1 MFKNTLVDEI
11 FKTAISSHHLR
22 HTVKQITKAVDIQS
36 RPILPIA
43 CTRVES
49 NFVYFIN
56 RKTNQRVFK
65 KCCDH
70 FTDQPLQRC
79 LSHAQHCKYCVKLN
93 LIAVSNRGPIT
104 KPECQNCVFAAVK
117 LLLLTA
123 IISSFFVDPRPFIF
137 PELLPF
143 MVERYYGLF
152 TEHDLQNIQTFISAF
167 FTQKPVSYLNGLV
180 RVFIGVG

>member
-36 RPILPIA
+36 SPILPIA

-65 KCCDH
+65 N
-70 FTDQPLQRC
+70 
-79 LSHAQHCKYCVKLN
+79 V
-93 LIAVSNRGPIT
+93 V
-104 KPECQNCVFAAVK
+104 
-117 LLLLTA
+117 
-123 IISSFFVDPRPFIF
+123 IIS
-137 PELLPF
+137 LLA
-143 MVERYYGLF
+143 LA
-152 TEHDLQNIQTFISAF
+152 TLFISCLALEILCKTEF
-167 FTQKPVSYLNGLV
+167 DCS
-180 RVFIGVG
+180 

>member
-70 FTDQPLQRC
+70 FITSLC
-79 LSHAQHCKYCVKLN
+79 NVVYLMLST
-93 LIAVSNRGPIT
+93 G
-104 KPECQNCVFAAVK
+104 
-117 LLLLTA
+117 
-123 IISSFFVDPRPFIF
+123 
-137 PELLPF
+137 
-143 MVERYYGLF
+143 
-152 TEHDLQNIQTFISAF
+152 NI
-167 FTQKPVSYLNGLV
+167 V
-180 RVFIGVG
+180 